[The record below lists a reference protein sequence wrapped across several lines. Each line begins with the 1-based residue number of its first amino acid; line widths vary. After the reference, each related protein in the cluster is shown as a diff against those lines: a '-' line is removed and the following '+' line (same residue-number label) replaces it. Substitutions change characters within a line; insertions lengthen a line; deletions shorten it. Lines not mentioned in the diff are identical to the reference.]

1 MRYVVANERIQ
12 RVQLSGMQR
21 EWAEN
26 AHRIYHTSEMV
37 CVMNVAIFAAIS
49 FSTEIDFNTGYTC
62 YYPLYRLHSSHF
74 PANNMNSVELL
85 NQSQF

>member
-1 MRYVVANERIQ
+1 MNEYNSL
-12 RVQLSGMQR
+12 VCR
-21 EWAEN
+21 ENEPKTHIEYITHLKW
-26 AHRIYHTSEMV
+26 

>member
-1 MRYVVANERIQ
+1 
-12 RVQLSGMQR
+12 
-21 EWAEN
+21 
-26 AHRIYHTSEMV
+26 
-37 CVMNVAIFAAIS
+37 MNVAIFAAIS